1 MVSFSSPEELR
12 SEGEEPKDGSLI
24 ESNRPRPPIQRLL
37 AVVIQL
43 QDMRKTLEVLD
54 RMGLPVIHLAST
66 GAFLG
71 RRNVTLLVGMPADQI
86 EAAMQVI
93 RENCHQRVEYMSTP
107 LEGAPMPIPIAT
119 PITVGGATVFT
130 LDIDRFEEF

>member
-1 MVSFSSPEELR
+1 MVSPSSSHGKRPEGDEISKR
-12 SEGEEPKDGSLI
+12 AAPQGSQ
-24 ESNRPRPPIQRLL
+24 PRKPIQRLM

-43 QDMRKTLEVLD
+43 QDMKKTVDMLD
-54 RMGLPVIHLAST
+54 QMGLIVIRLAST

-86 EAAMQVI
+86 EAAMDVI

-119 PITVGGATVFT
+119 PITVGGATAFT
-130 LDIDRFEEF
+130 LEVDRFEEF